1 MDPNKPMKNLAKSTV
16 ENILFNVKWI
26 LPLFYLGL
34 VIVLGLYGYAYV
46 IHLCSLFAHVA
57 AIEQMKIIVLDLVD
71 VVMVAN
77 LVKMIITGSYH
88 SFIAKD
94 HGKEDGNTSSGIL
107 KIKIASSIIVV
118 CMINLLRTF
127 VSDPTGMIPWD
138 VLAKQIAI
146 FVTFLV
152 AAFTLGKLESMHEHQ
167 EKKNEHH

>member
-1 MDPNKPMKNLAKSTV
+1 METHSKSNMAKNII

-34 VIVLGLYGYAYV
+34 VIVLALYGYAYG
-46 IHLCSLFAHVA
+46 IHVFSLFSHSIG
-57 AIEQMKIIVLDLVD
+57 IEEMKIIVLDLID
-71 VVMVAN
+71 IVMIAN

-118 CMINLLRTF
+118 GMIYLLRIF
-127 VSDPTGMIPWD
+127 VSDPSLMVPWD
-138 VLAKQIAI
+138 VLAKQLAI
-146 FVTFLV
+146 FGTFIIATLS
-152 AAFTLGKLESMHEHQ
+152 LGKLEDMHAKMESSH
-167 EKKNEHH
+167 EKH